1 MHRTLFVAVYGEYP
15 TKEILYRAMLPF
27 HIHETTGIEDYTI
40 LVDMTKE
47 MEEDLELLRKSSP
60 KERSKRQ
67 CWIDLSTHVYKSSE
81 YIQGKGSVYFTRTN
95 PDGKWDYYMLGG
107 RYVTVYDE
115 LAGKPGPVYKKSDLD
130 YRAYVEKQ
138 KPILEQIQSELR
150 AASSRYCR
158 DHKMTKAELLQPKNF
173 REFAAQVELYADPYS
188 DRDLFLILEGKLA
201 LEDIALKRYVPDD
214 LLVLW
219 KWYSHNDDMTYKAWH
234 RQFFREWDKLSDDH
248 YIAVVDYHC

>member
-1 MHRTLFVAVYGEYP
+1 
-15 TKEILYRAMLPF
+15 
-27 HIHETTGIEDYTI
+27 
-40 LVDMTKE
+40 
-47 MEEDLELLRKSSP
+47 
-60 KERSKRQ
+60 
-67 CWIDLSTHVYKSSE
+67 
-81 YIQGKGSVYFTRTN
+81 
-95 PDGKWDYYMLGG
+95 MLGG

-138 KPILEQIQSELR
+138 KPILEKIQLKLR
-150 AASSRYCR
+150 EAARKYCR
-158 DHKMTKAELLQPKNF
+158 EHKITKAELLKPLHF
-173 REFAAQVELYADPYS
+173 REFVAKADLNENSYNYS
-188 DRDLFLILEGKLA
+188 DLSLILEGKLA

>member
-1 MHRTLFVAVYGEYP
+1 MDETR
-15 TKEILYRAMLPF
+15 ILCLQAW
-27 HIHETTGIEDYTI
+27 ECQTI
-40 LVDMTKE
+40 LVDKTEK

-67 CWIDLSTHVYKSSE
+67 YWIDLSTHVYKSSE

-138 KPILEQIQSELR
+138 KPILEKIQLKLR
-150 AASSRYCR
+150 EAARKYCR
-158 DHKMTKAELLQPKNF
+158 EHKITKAELLKPLHF
-173 REFAAQVELYADPYS
+173 REFVAKADLNENSYNYS
-188 DRDLFLILEGKLA
+188 DLSLILEGKLA

-219 KWYSHNDDMTYKAWH
+219 KWYSHTDNMTYKAWH
-234 RQFFREWDKLSDDH
+234 RQFFREWDKLTDDH